1 MKSSFPLAGTLPIAF
16 LGVLLSACGGGDGG
30 GGGAASSGAP
40 RGTAPV
46 SSAAT
51 VRDANISCSPGVIAK
66 DVQGSCSTQCTYND
80 NGQVVGPFVCRDI
93 TWTSSNP
100 SALQIDS
107 VSGAFVG
114 LAPAASPVKI
124 TATSAKDTA
133 LNLSTVVR
141 VNDAGCNGLAVYPVD
156 ASGNRVTDPNVSDR
170 LTVVQGTTQR
180 FRADCLFTNS
190 QGTTSTGEVTRRAL
204 WSSSDID
211 VAEIFDIDDASN
223 SSTDLVGIAYTLRA
237 NVPSGIRAGSLP
249 ANRNGF
255 LFNAP
260 ARSSLITGEYCGVS
274 SFNLIEIYPA
284 LTQLCVERFPQ
295 RLSGGGLLSEGACE
309 ELSPAVDTSCSA
321 DTPEP
326 AILVNGVAQFY
337 ALGTFKATAPNGSS
351 KVYRCNLTND
361 SNVVWATAAAA
372 DDAFIAISNRNQ
384 AGAGAGLVTGK
395 AVGIGNLKATYRDQA
410 RGIGPFSDGNQ
421 QRVFTTTVPPDPQG
435 KVLTSL
441 QVSPKFFCVGAY
453 DVVGSLAASAASQSV
468 DVLPGSQQMTATATY
483 SDSTTASV
491 AAAPGMMWS
500 TGAPAVTTDGYW
512 DGQQC
517 VAVPSASLAPLTSAS
532 PVPFGVSAQVSGGGL
547 VSPTGVVR
555 IGTACVKGSFTG
567 PGPNSTNT
575 TKTDGATVL
584 VLPVTNVSIGTE
596 VCQQLGAALS
606 PLFLEG
612 DGGAG
617 PLTQLL
623 GNLLSPTNPLLMAL
637 DSGATTGPT
646 PTCGATQVVAAL
658 TTQNPAAVQAC
669 FGVPAV
675 PGAPGGFPPSF
686 PSIPGLPVP

>member
-1 MKSSFPLAGTLPIAF
+1 MKSSIPLAGSLPIVFMGA
-16 LGVLLSACGGGDGG
+16 LLSACGGSS
-30 GGGAASSGAP
+30 SSGLGSSTGTP
-40 RGTAPV
+40 RSTAPV
-46 SSAAT
+46 SATAT
-51 VRDANISCSPGVIAK
+51 VREANISCSPGVIAK

-80 NGQVVGPFVCRDI
+80 NGQVVGPYACRDI
-93 TWTSSNP
+93 TWTSDNAA
-100 SALQIDS
+100 ALKIDRAT
-107 VSGAFVG
+107 GAFVG

-133 LNLSTVVR
+133 LNLSTLVR
-141 VNDAGCNGLAVYPVD
+141 VNDAGCNGLSVYPVD
-156 ASGNRVTDPNVSDR
+156 AGGNRVGDPNVADR

-204 WSSSDID
+204 WSSSDLD
-211 VAEIFDIDDASN
+211 VAEIFDIDDATGA
-223 SSTDLVGIAYTLRA
+223 STDLVGIAYTLRSS
-237 NVPSGIRAGSLP
+237 VPSGIKAGSLP

-260 ARSSLITGEYCGVS
+260 ARSALITGEYCGVS
-274 SFNLIEIYPA
+274 SFNLIEVYPA
-284 LTQLCVERFPQ
+284 LTQLCVEHSAH
-295 RLSGGGLLSEGACE
+295 RLSGGGTLSEGGCE

-361 SNVVWATAAAA
+361 SHVVWATAATA
-372 DDAFIAISNRNQ
+372 DDAFIAVSNRSQ
-384 AGAGAGLVTGK
+384 SGSGAGLVTGK
-395 AVGIGNLKATYRDQA
+395 AVGVGNLKATYTDQA

-421 QRVFTTTVPPDPQG
+421 QRVYATTVPPDPTG
-435 KVLTSL
+435 KVLTGL
-441 QVSPKFFCVGAY
+441 QVTPKFFCVGAY
-453 DVVGSLAASAASQSV
+453 DVVGSLAASAASQGAN
-468 DVLPGSQQMTATATY
+468 VLPGSQQMTATATY
-483 SDSTTASV
+483 SDSSTASV
-491 AAAPGMMWS
+491 AGAPGMMWS

-517 VAVPSASLAPLTSAS
+517 VAVPPAALAPLTSAS
-532 PVPFGVSAQVSGGGL
+532 PAPFGVSAQVSDAGL
-547 VSPTGVVR
+547 VSPTGVLR
-555 IGTACVKGSFTG
+555 IGTSCVKGSFTG
-567 PGPNSTNT
+567 PGAANATV

-623 GNLLSPTNPLLMAL
+623 GTLLSPTNPLLLAL

-658 TTQNPAAVQAC
+658 TTQNPAAIQAC

>member
-1 MKSSFPLAGTLPIAF
+1 MKSSFPWAGTLPVAF
-16 LGVLLSACGGGDGG
+16 LGLLLAACGGGGG
-30 GGGAASSGAP
+30 GGGGGSSGAP

-46 SSAAT
+46 SSTAT

-107 VSGAFVG
+107 VSGTFVG
-114 LAPAASPVKI
+114 VAPAANPVKI
-124 TATSAKDTA
+124 TATSARDTA

-156 ASGNRVTDPNVSDR
+156 GLGNRITDPGVGDR

-223 SSTDLVGIAYTLRA
+223 SSTDLVGIAYTLRSD
-237 NVPSGIRAGSLP
+237 VPSGIKGSSLP
-249 ANRNGF
+249 TGRNDF
-255 LFNAP
+255 LFNSP
-260 ARSSLITGEYCGVS
+260 AKSALITGEYCGVS
-274 SFNLIEIYPA
+274 SFNLIEVYPA
-284 LTQLCVERFPQ
+284 LTQLCVERSPH
-295 RLSGGGLLSEGACE
+295 RLSGGGTLSEGGCE
-309 ELSPAVDTSCSA
+309 ELLPTVDTSCRA

-337 ALGTFKATAPNGSS
+337 ALGTFKATAPNGGS
-351 KVYRCNLTND
+351 KIYRCNLTND
-361 SNVVWATAAAA
+361 SHVVWATAATA
-372 DDAFIAISNRNQ
+372 DDVFIAISNRNQ
-384 AGAGAGLVTGK
+384 SGGGAGLVTGK
-395 AVGIGNLKATYRDQA
+395 AVGIGNLKATYTDQA

-421 QRVFTTTVPPDPQG
+421 QRVFTTTNPPDPQG
-435 KVLTSL
+435 KVLTGL
-441 QVSPKFFCVGAY
+441 QVTPKFFCVGAY
-453 DVVGSLAASAASQSV
+453 DVVGSLAASAASQSAS
-468 DVLPGSQQMTATATY
+468 VLPGSQQMTAIATY
-483 SDSTTASV
+483 SDASTAAVT
-491 AAAPGMMWS
+491 AAPGMMWS

-517 VAVPSASLAPLTSAS
+517 VAVPPAALAPLTSAS
-532 PVPFGVSAQVSGGGL
+532 PAPFGVSAQVSTGGV
-547 VSPTGVVR
+547 VSPTGVLR

-567 PGPNSTNT
+567 PGPNSTSV
-575 TKTDGATVL
+575 TKTDGGTVL
-584 VLPVTNVSIGTE
+584 VLPVTNVNIGTE

-623 GNLLSPTNPLLMAL
+623 GNLLSPTNPLLLAL

-658 TTQNPAAVQAC
+658 TTRNPAAIQAC
-669 FGVPAV
+669 FGVPA
-675 PGAPGGFPPSF
+675 
-686 PSIPGLPVP
+686 LPVP